1 MPVEQMDAQKHLQ
14 LESTNMQMRMRI
26 LLYGKPGLRIWTW
39 LAVMFYGTATLH
51 QHVFNT
57 SSDFQENSAVL
68 NFTFWAV
75 LKLMIHLKL
84 HILRWF
90 RPSRICIFQYVV
102 FLVVRQSTH
111 RSRSISISLC
121 MITPECA
128 LGCFF
133 LVKVGASAVWCWGSD
148 YAGE

>member
-1 MPVEQMDAQKHLQ
+1 MPRSIYSLNRRICKCICKSSSMVNRGYIFESDWLLCFMTQQ
-14 LESTNMQMRMRI
+14 LST
-26 LLYGKPGLRIWTW
+26 Y
-39 LAVMFYGTATLH
+39 
-51 QHVFNT
+51 HVFNT

-84 HILRWF
+84 HILRSF

-133 LVKVGASAVWCWGSD
+133 LVKVGASAVWC
-148 YAGE
+148 